1 MLAGALADAAR
12 RGLLP
17 ATDIGWVVD
26 LTARRRSRA
35 YAREHRRRRRRS
47 GRCATTS
54 RR

>member
-26 LTARRRSRA
+26 LAAPSP
-35 YAREHRRRRRRS
+35 
-47 GRCATTS
+47 
-54 RR
+54 

>member
-1 MLAGALADAAR
+1 MLAGALADAAQ

-26 LTARRRSRA
+26 LVRAAPQPRLRPRDRRRGRA
-35 YAREHRRRRRRS
+35 S